1 MEKLSAINKLH
12 KYLSILIAI
21 RQQEIVACL
30 MTDGF
35 ARCFRIFKTKL
46 P

>member
-12 KYLSILIAI
+12 KYLNILITI
-21 RQQEIVACL
+21 RQQEMVACL
-30 MTDGF
+30 MAGGF

-46 P
+46 L